1 MSAFTTAVRTSND
14 PSQGV
19 LRTRGENG
27 MPELTVAGHGYSPL
41 AYFEKT
47 CRDLEFARHLQFINT
62 CIREAE
68 SENDATKVVELF
80 LMMFQTRACR
90 GGKGDKLP
98 FYNMMQILYTRF
110 PATCLSL
117 IEDIPHYGYWKDLLL
132 LIRHVKMDHFQGVD
146 YSPLINRC
154 YEVMAKAI
162 QDDYAKLQSGSK
174 DLSFVGKFAP
184 RGGKEFDKK
193 FGAVSEIIKY
203 MYPEL
208 VGSALLGKPKQEI
221 TEAWNHAKKEYRK
234 VVVALAMA
242 INVPEQLM
250 CSLRWQEINFAK
262 NVTSLCM
269 SRNMNAFLNQTKNG
283 QVKHPGVQDRILCAE
298 HVIENLSK
306 LAGKVLDPHE
316 LVEKVLHERNLPS
329 ASKAVISAQW
339 NKIREGTIEH
349 AVAQAAGEGNDSFQL
364 SNLVPMADVSG
375 SMSGIPMKVCIAL
388 SILLS
393 EITNEKFRDLIL
405 TFSSDCR
412 WEDFSDCT
420 TFVDKVQKL
429 SRMHW
434 GMSTNFT
441 LAMERI
447 AKIVKDNG
455 LSVEQTP
462 DLVVFSDMQF
472 DDSYNER
479 SYYSYSSSENQD
491 WSTMYETNV
500 AMFHD
505 LGMEMDGVPRPV
517 PKIVFWN
524 LRSDTV
530 GYPVEANQP
539 GVVTMSGYNPSL
551 MKFFLTGQLNDGV
564 EEEVVDEE
572 TGEVKTVRRE
582 ITPLDNFKTIMS
594 DSMLDI
600 VRAKLVLSQE
610 GILANFGT
618 QGDPNEATLFE

>member
-19 LRTRGENG
+19 LRTLGENG
-27 MPELTVAGHGYSPL
+27 MPELTVTGHGYSPL
-41 AYFEKT
+41 AYFEKL
-47 CRDLEFARHLQFINT
+47 CRDLPYANHLEFINA

-80 LMMFQTRACR
+80 LTMFQTRACR

-98 FYNMMQILYTRF
+98 FYNMMQILFTRF
-110 PATCLSL
+110 PTTTLSL

-132 LIRHVKMDHFQGVD
+132 LVKHVYLNPTKGVD
-146 YSPLINRC
+146 YSPLIDRC
-154 YEVMAKAI
+154 YAVMAKGI
-162 QDDYAKLQSGSK
+162 LDDDAKLKSGSTE
-174 DLSFVGKFAP
+174 LSFVGKFAP
-184 RGGKEFDKK
+184 REGKEFEKNYR
-193 FGAVSEIIKY
+193 SMSNIIKH
-203 MYPEL
+203 MYPED
-208 VGSALLGKPKQEI
+208 VGSSLRGKSKQDI
-221 TEAWNHAKKEYRK
+221 TTAWNHAKIKYRS
-234 VVVALAMA
+234 VVVALATA
-242 INVPEQLM
+242 LNVPEQLM

-283 QVKHPGVQDRILCAE
+283 QVKHPDVQDRVLCAE

-316 LVEKVLHERNLPS
+316 LVTKVLNNRNLTP

-339 NKIREGTIEH
+339 DKIREGTIEH
-349 AVAQAAGEGNDSFQL
+349 ATAQATEEGKEFFQL
-364 SNLVPMADVSG
+364 SSLIPIADVSG
-375 SMSGIPMKVCIAL
+375 SMSGIPMEVCIAL
-388 SILLS
+388 SLLLS
-393 EITNEKFRDLIL
+393 EITHEKFRDLIL

-412 WEDFSDCT
+412 WEDFSDCA

-429 SRMHW
+429 KRMHW
-434 GMSTNFT
+434 GMSTNFV
-441 LAMERI
+441 LAMQRI
-447 AKIVKDNG
+447 AKIVEDNG
-455 LSVEQTP
+455 LSAEETP
-462 DLVVFSDMQF
+462 NLVVFSDMQF
-472 DDSYNER
+472 DASFHEH
-479 SYYSYSSSENQD
+479 SYYSYSSQKPE
-491 WSTMYETNV
+491 WSTMYETIV

-505 LGMEMDGVPRPV
+505 LGMRMDGAPRSA

-530 GYPVEANQP
+530 GYPAEATQP

-582 ITPLDNFKTIMS
+582 ITPLDNFKKIMS

>member
-1 MSAFTTAVRTSND
+1 
-14 PSQGV
+14 
-19 LRTRGENG
+19 

-41 AYFEKT
+41 AYFEKL
-47 CRDLEFARHLQFINT
+47 CRDLSSESHLEFINT

-68 SENDATKVVELF
+68 SENDATKVAELF
-80 LMMFQTRACR
+80 LTMFQTRACR

-98 FYNMMQILYTRF
+98 FYNMMQILFTRF
-110 PATCLSL
+110 PTTTLSL

-132 LIRHVKMDHFQGVD
+132 LVKHVNLNPVEGVD
-146 YSPLINRC
+146 YSPLIDRC
-154 YEVMAKAI
+154 YAVMAKSI
-162 QDDYAKLQSGSK
+162 LDDDAKLKSGSTE
-174 DLSFVGKFAP
+174 LSFVGKFAP
-184 RGGKEFDKK
+184 REGKEFEKNYR
-193 FGAVSEIIKY
+193 SMSHIIKH
-203 MYPEL
+203 MYPED
-208 VGSALLGKPKQEI
+208 VGSSLRGKSKQEI
-221 TEAWNHAKKEYRK
+221 TAAWNHAKKKYRS
-234 VVVALAMA
+234 VVASLSTAL
-242 INVPEQLM
+242 NVPEQFM
-250 CSLRWQEINFAK
+250 CSLRWQEIDFSR

-269 SRNMNAFLNQTKNG
+269 SRNMNAFLNQTKSG
-283 QVKHPGVQDRILCAE
+283 QVKHPGVQDRVLCAE

-306 LAGKVLDPHE
+306 LAGKVLNPHE
-316 LVEKVLHERNLPS
+316 LVVKVLNGGNLTA

-349 AVAQAAGEGNDSFQL
+349 AAAQAAEEGKESFQL
-364 SNLVPMADVSG
+364 SSLVPIADVSG
-375 SMSGIPMKVCIAL
+375 SMHGTPMEVCIAL
-388 SILLS
+388 SLLLS
-393 EITNEKFRDLIL
+393 EITHEKFRDLIL

-412 WEDFSDCT
+412 WEDFSDCA

-429 SRMHW
+429 RRMHW

-447 AKIVKDNG
+447 AKIVEDNG
-455 LSVEQTP
+455 LTSEQTP

-472 DDSYNER
+472 DDAYYER
-479 SYYSYSSSENQD
+479 GYGYMSSSPSKSPS
-491 WSTMYETNV
+491 WSTMHEKIV
-500 AMFHD
+500 EMFND
-505 LGMEMDGVPRPV
+505 LGMRMDGAPRPA

-530 GYPVEANQP
+530 GYPAEATQP

-551 MKFFLTGQLNDGV
+551 MKFFLTGQLNEGV

-600 VRAKLVLSQE
+600 VRAKLLLSKE
-610 GILANFGT
+610 GILSKFGADDED
-618 QGDPNEATLFE
+618 QDEAVGAEI